1 VFNAISI
8 EELGKPVVLLANPGF
23 VRDAHSAA
31 SNKGVPV
38 IRILP
43 LNVACE
49 STVPEDIEAGTAK
62 AMPGI
67 LEALTNPLTDHEK
80 SPKWSAEKS
89 PRIAFKGNYEDVNR
103 FFYRSGWTDGLPIV
117 PPTEEAV
124 KEMMTGTDLPADHVV
139 AKVIPRQ
146 GKATVEKIAI
156 NAVMAGALPTHMP
169 VLIAAVEAFEDQTTR
184 FDTFEVS
191 TGSWAPFIALNG
203 PICDQIHINY
213 GTGALSPGDIANA
226 AIGRAIGLIVKNIG
240 GARKGIEDMGVIGN
254 PAKYSLVIG
263 ENEEESPWESLH
275 VERGFHKEDS
285 TVTVFFPNSYI
296 QAVPQGTDAEGI
308 AKSMRDMNPWGMS
321 CFIVIPSHA
330 KILADAGW
338 TKKKLKEFL
347 MKVAESPMDSFW
359 KNEEKEKQAKDIL
372 SQPPAAVDADSLLI
386 VVAGGPGAW
395 TGLLRSVGGIK
406 NDFVTK
412 KIRLPGNWDK
422 LVKKYKDV
430 VPAYATY

>member
-1 VFNAISI
+1 M
-8 EELGKPVVLLANPGF
+8 LLANPGF
-23 VRDAHSAA
+23 VRDAQSAA
-31 SNKGVPV
+31 SNKGMPV

-49 STVPEDIEAGTAK
+49 STVQEDIEAGTAK
-62 AMPGI
+62 AMLGI
-67 LEALTNPLTDHEK
+67 LESLTNPLTDHEK
-80 SPKWSAEKS
+80 SPKWSGEKS

-139 AKVIPRQ
+139 AKVIPRE
-146 GKATVEKIAI
+146 GKATIEKIAI

-169 VLIAAVEAFEDQTTR
+169 VLIAAVEALEDQKTR

-191 TGSWAPFIALNG
+191 TGSWAPFFAING
-203 PICDQIHINY
+203 PIRNQIHINY
-213 GTGALSPGDIANA
+213 SSGALSPGDIANA
-226 AIGRAIGLIVKNIG
+226 AIGRAVGLIVKNIG

-254 PAKYSLVIG
+254 PAKYTLVIG
-263 ENEEESPWESLH
+263 ENEEDSPWEPLH
-275 VERGFHKEDS
+275 VERGFHKEDN
-285 TVTVFFPNSYI
+285 TLTVFFPNSYI
-296 QAVPQGTDAEGI
+296 QAVPQGTNAEGI
-308 AKSMRDMNPWGMS
+308 ANSMLAMNPWGMS
-321 CFIVIPSHA
+321 CVIVIPSHA

-359 KNEEKEKQAKDIL
+359 KNEEEEKEGKDIL
-372 SQPPAAVDADSLLI
+372 SQPPVAVDPDSLLI
-386 VVAGGPGAW
+386 LVAGGPGAW

-412 KIRLPGNWDK
+412 KIRLPRNWDE
-422 LVKKYKDV
+422 LVKKHKDI
-430 VPAYATY
+430 VPTYATY